1 MKLVDRYPIIVTER
15 MEACRDFY
23 VRHLGFAVM
32 FEASWFTLLS
42 ADGESA
48 TIAFMTPDHPSAP
61 PGPEPY
67 TGRGICVEFQV
78 EDARRA
84 FEEVTATGLEAGYPL
99 TDEPFGQRRFGFCD
113 PAGVWVD
120 VVEQIEPAEGF
131 WDRYPP
137 AGPGSTMGAPGQ

>member
-1 MKLVDRYPIIVTER
+1 M
-15 MEACRDFY
+15 
-23 VRHLGFAVM
+23 
-32 FEASWFTLLS
+32 LS

-48 TIAFMTPDHPSAP
+48 TIAFMAPDHPSAP

-67 TGRGICVEFQV
+67 SGTGMCVEFQV

-84 FEEVTATGLEAGYPL
+84 FEQVTATGLVAGYPL
-99 TDEPFGQRRFGFCD
+99 TDEPFGQRRFGFQD

-120 VVEQIEPAEGF
+120 VVEQIEPADGY

-137 AGPGSTMGAPGQ
+137 AEDGSTMSAPGQ